1 MMRFARGCSFA
12 AIAFV
17 CLCTYSVT
25 SAADEWG
32 SIEGQFLLEG
42 DAPELAPLVAKGDPA
57 AKDAAVCA
65 ANGVP
70 DDSLTVN
77 PENHGIA
84 NICLYIRK
92 APKKIHPDLK
102 ASAESQVV
110 FDQVGCRFAPHLLLV
125 RTDQVVLVKSGD
137 PINHNTRTA
146 PFANKAEN
154 LIIKPNERTGVEIT
168 MNQSELNYPPVKVSC
183 DIHPHMSAYWM
194 VADHPYVAIT
204 DADGKFKI
212 ENLPVGE
219 HTFRVWHERPG
230 YINCSEFKR
239 DLKVTVKPG
248 ETVTLEP
255 FQVPVAEFTK
265 TK

>member
-1 MMRFARGCSFA
+1 MHVSCGRSIAALSLAFLFGCSVA
-12 AIAFV
+12 
-17 CLCTYSVT
+17 

-32 SIEGQFLLEG
+32 SIEGQFILEG
-42 DAPELAPLVAKGDPA
+42 DVPELPALVEKGNAA

-65 ANGVP
+65 ASGVP
-70 DDSLTVN
+70 DDSLIVN
-77 PENHGIA
+77 PENLGIA
-84 NICLYIRK
+84 NVCLYIRK

-102 ASAESQVV
+102 ASAEPQVV
-110 FDQVGCRFAPHLLLV
+110 FDQVGCRFTPHLLIV

-137 PINHNTRTA
+137 PINHNTRTS

-154 LIIKPNERTGVEIT
+154 LIIKPEERTGVQIT
-168 MNQSELNYPPVKVSC
+168 MKQSELNYPPVKVSC

-230 YINCSEFKR
+230 YINCGEFKR

-248 ETVTLEP
+248 ETTTLAP
-255 FQVPVAEFTK
+255 FKVPVAEFTK